1 MGRRLEDAELVAVRV
16 GEHVPGP
23 AVLDDGEAGEHDGA
37 ERRDSADLGF
47 QITGPQ
53 VEVDAVLGLLGVRR
67 PLQEHLDAGPVGG
80 QQALVNAIRVPDG
93 GVSENSGPESCRA
106 LQVGAVDYRDGLA
119 PVSTGA
125 AARSPGQPS

>member
-53 VEVDAVLGLLGVRR
+53 VEVYAVLGLLGVAVRCRSTWMPGPSAGSR
-67 PLQEHLDAGPVGG
+67 PW
-80 QQALVNAIRVPDG
+80 
-93 GVSENSGPESCRA
+93 
-106 LQVGAVDYRDGLA
+106 
-119 PVSTGA
+119 
-125 AARSPGQPS
+125 